1 MTCKV
6 GRVVACSLLMACS
19 EPTKATPAGSSAAE
33 STGAASGTATPVR
46 PAAPLPAPE
55 SPTHYASTTPPPN
68 NAACAPLPAVKN
80 DASSLA
86 GILRRLSCEP
96 GLYYLTSD
104 KLRAELAL
112 PADVKLEFAGESAV
126 SLQFPKVPAR
136 DLAAAMG
143 IDKPVAVRSN
153 AGAWGYRVFNLATE
167 GKERPDIWGPGRVTV
182 GVGIR
187 YTDVE
192 DSVDSVPI
200 GDAQLAGHAS
210 VSMPEEV
217 LPVVDDAAATATLRA
232 AVAYLAE
239 NPELLAKEPEEVAK
253 LAGLSGDR
261 FRVSRRSSGTGS
273 DAIKGI
279 DIWAART
286 RVPAGE
292 VIDAVGAKGR
302 IKHNEAHDSDDFLLY
317 DRSRSAFPYRSLEV
331 TLSFDERPGKEAAG
345 PHGKYVLDGVF
356 LMPAR

>member
-1 MTCKV
+1 MMCKV
-6 GRVVACSLLMACS
+6 GWVVACSLLIACS
-19 EPTKATPAGSSAAE
+19 EPTKATPAGSSASAE
-33 STGAASGTATPVR
+33 STQASSGSTTE

-55 SPTHYASTTPPPN
+55 SPTHYASATPPPN

-80 DASSLA
+80 DAAPLA
-86 GILRRLSCEP
+86 AILRRLSCEP
-96 GLYYLTSD
+96 ALYYLTSD

-112 PADVKLEFAGESAV
+112 PADIKLEFAGESAV
-126 SLQFPKVPAR
+126 SLSFPKLPAR

-143 IDKPVAVRSN
+143 VDKPVAVRSN

-187 YTDVE
+187 YTDVA

-210 VSMPEEV
+210 VAMPEEV
-217 LPVVDDAAATATLRA
+217 LPVVDDQAAVATLRA
-232 AVAYLAE
+232 ALAFLAA
-239 NPELLAKEPEEVAK
+239 NPSLLAKEPEEVAK

-261 FRVSRRSSGTGS
+261 FRVSRRSIGTGP

-345 PHGKYVLDGVF
+345 PHGKYVLGGVF